1 MQKRIKEVNV
11 NCKYEKKT
19 KNTEGIQS
27 KRCMH
32 IFNLDKQTVSNSQCT
47 CTISDVFNSQWCDTF
62 ENVLKNPIQI
72 HEMRWKKISFRIKQR
87 CIVDYESFS
96 FFLKKTCEGVQ
107 R

>member
-47 CTISDVFNSQWCDTF
+47 CTISDVFNSQ
-62 ENVLKNPIQI
+62 
-72 HEMRWKKISFRIKQR
+72 
-87 CIVDYESFS
+87 
-96 FFLKKTCEGVQ
+96 
-107 R
+107 